1 LGVDVTVV
9 DPSDAVIR
17 KANVTLS
24 PGKDAVAI
32 ARRTDSRG
40 VVRYRSLAKQTYKIT
55 VLAPGFNTVQQTLP
69 VRKVE
74 HLRVKL
80 QIAVKAETIEV
91 RALPGVVDTVDAATG
106 IQISYVPYFELP
118 LNYLNRL
125 AAI

>member
-1 LGVDVTVV
+1 LGLDVIVV
-9 DPSDAVIR
+9 DPSNAVLQ

-24 PGKDAVAI
+24 PGKDAVPI
-32 ARRTDSRG
+32 AASTDSRG
-40 VVRYRSLAKQTYKIT
+40 VARYRSLSKRTYEIT
-55 VLAPGFNTVQQTLP
+55 VQAPSFRTVQQTVT

-74 HLRVKL
+74 RLRIKL

-91 RALPGVVDTVDAATG
+91 TGVPGVVDTIVPATG
-106 IQISYVPYFELP
+106 LQLSYVPYLELP